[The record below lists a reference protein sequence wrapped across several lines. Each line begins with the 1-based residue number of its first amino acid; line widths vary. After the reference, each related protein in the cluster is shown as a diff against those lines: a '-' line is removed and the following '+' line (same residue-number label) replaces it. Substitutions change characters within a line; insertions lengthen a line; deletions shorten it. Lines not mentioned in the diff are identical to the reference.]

1 LPADVGCIVD
11 NVDTVVAIYR
21 AVTEGRPLMERIIT
35 VTGDAVANPRNFR
48 VPIGMSY
55 QELLDIAGGFKQE
68 PEKIICGGP
77 MMGFGMFQLDV
88 PTTKTSTALLALTQD
103 DVSAMEPSPCINCG
117 RCVEACPGRIVPSLL
132 ATYAEHF
139 DEEAFVEHNG
149 MECCECGCCSFVCP
163 AKRPLTQEIKSM
175 RKIQLAK
182 KKKK

>member
-1 LPADVGCIVD
+1 
-11 NVDTVVAIYR
+11 
-21 AVTEGRPLMERIIT
+21 MERIIT

-103 DVSAMEPSPCINCG
+103 DVSAMDPVLHQSRTLRGSMSRTYCSQPFGNLCG
-117 RCVEACPGRIVPSLL
+117 
-132 ATYAEHF
+132 
-139 DEEAFVEHNG
+139 AF
-149 MECCECGCCSFVCP
+149 
-163 AKRPLTQEIKSM
+163 
-175 RKIQLAK
+175 
-182 KKKK
+182 

>member
-1 LPADVGCIVD
+1 M
-11 NVDTVVAIYR
+11 
-21 AVTEGRPLMERIIT
+21 TEGRPLMERIIT

-117 RCVEACPGRIVPSLL
+117 RCVEACPGRIVPSLWQPMRSIL
-132 ATYAEHF
+132 MKRLSWNITVWNAVNAAAVVLYARQS
-139 DEEAFVEHNG
+139 V
-149 MECCECGCCSFVCP
+149 
-163 AKRPLTQEIKSM
+163 L
-175 RKIQLAK
+175 
-182 KKKK
+182 